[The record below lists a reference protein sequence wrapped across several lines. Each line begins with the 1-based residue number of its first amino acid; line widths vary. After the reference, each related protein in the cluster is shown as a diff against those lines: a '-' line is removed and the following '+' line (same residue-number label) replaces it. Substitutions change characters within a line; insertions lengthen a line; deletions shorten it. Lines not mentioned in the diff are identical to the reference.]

1 MSDFAAKGNAYDVP
15 NLRVD
20 GNDPLAVYAVTKKAW
35 EDTAKKGP
43 TLIEAITWRLGFHT
57 SSDNPDL
64 YRHSQENELWKP
76 WEPIQRMRKYL
87 ALADWWNDSDED
99 ELQKRCVD
107 QIQAAVEAAEKMDI
121 PGPDSQFDDVF
132 ENSHWMLDEQRE
144 RLLAEVSGEDIRS

>member
-1 MSDFAAKGNAYDVP
+1 
-15 NLRVD
+15 
-20 GNDPLAVYAVTKKAW
+20 
-35 EDTAKKGP
+35 
-43 TLIEAITWRLGFHT
+43 
-57 SSDNPDL
+57 
-64 YRHSQENELWKP
+64 
-76 WEPIQRMRKYL
+76 MRKYL